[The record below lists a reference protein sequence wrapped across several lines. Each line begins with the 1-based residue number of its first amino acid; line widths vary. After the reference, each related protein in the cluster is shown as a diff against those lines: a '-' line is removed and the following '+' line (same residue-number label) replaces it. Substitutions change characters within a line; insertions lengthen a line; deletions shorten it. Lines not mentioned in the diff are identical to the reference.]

1 MMTFLW
7 IAAVLIEAIGYA
19 NRGDEGAQVFL
30 TCVGIFFGIILL
42 MAMFA

>member
-1 MMTFLW
+1 MTFLW

-30 TCVGIFFGIILL
+30 TCVGIFFGFIFLA
-42 MAMFA
+42 AMFA